1 MNEPTTPTT
10 PTMIRVEEEEYDLL
24 RSFYVRKRR
33 APMNQ
38 VEFDEKYGYQKRQKG
53 GGKFKKR
60 STKVA
65 SRYYEPFTSISNFK
79 TFIFNLFPILG
90 WLPNYDWKGD
100 LTADVVGGIT
110 VGVLQIPQ
118 GIAYAIL
125 SRQEPIVG
133 LYTSIFPVFIYIFFG
148 TSRHASLGTFAVVA
162 LMTGLAVEREA
173 FIPADNL
180 NSTLL
185 PGDETLPSPIEVS
198 CALVLGVGLVQFL
211 MGVFRLQFLTTYL
224 SDQLIAGFT
233 TGSAVHVLVSQFK
246 ELFGMRGLVKHSGPG
261 YLVRN
266 VFDIVMNMPNAN
278 WMCCAI
284 SFATI
289 VLLHCGKE
297 YINPV
302 VKKKLTPKFSV
313 PWELVAVILTTTFC
327 GVINANELYNVKI
340 VNKIPTGY
348 ALSFLPELSFP
359 QPSLIPRVLPDAISI
374 AVVVVAVHLS
384 LSKMLAKKYQY
395 DLDAGQEL
403 YALSFTAI
411 GGSFFPT
418 FPTSIGLGRTMV
430 GLESGVKTQMATLFS
445 CLFVLSVTLYF
456 GRFLETLPMCVLS
469 AIIVVALKSMLWKLR
484 DLPELWRLSK
494 IDCFIWMVAFFATV
508 LVDVSEGLIIA
519 IFFALFTTILREQ
532 YPKWHLLANVK
543 DTDEFR
549 DTQQYQEVI
558 FHKGI
563 CIFRFDAPLLFHN
576 VECFKKCLE
585 KAFEEWKKS
594 PEFNVVHE
602 EKSNKDRKFTFEG
615 MHRIAPV
622 IEQPLHPGLHRDP
635 ILSRHFV
642 IDCSGFTSIDL
653 MGVSSL
659 KEVFS
664 DLRKKGVQVYFASTK
679 VPVREMFEKCDFFE
693 FVSKE
698 NFYPTLRDATGIAK
712 LRQNE
717 FGFID
722 TTRIPEFDE
731 MSNVTTNLPNH

>member
-1 MNEPTTPTT
+1 MDEPTTPTT

-65 SRYYEPFTSISNFK
+65 R
-79 TFIFNLFPILG
+79 
-90 WLPNYDWKGD
+90 
-100 LTADVVGGIT
+100 
-110 VGVLQIPQ
+110 
-118 GIAYAIL
+118 IAYAIL

-173 FIPADNL
+173 FIPTDNL

-313 PWELVAVILTTTFC
+313 PWELVAVILTTIFC

-340 VNKIPTGY
+340 VNKIPTG
-348 ALSFLPELSFP
+348 LPELSFP

-615 MHRIAPV
+615 MHRMAPV

-664 DLRKKGVQVYFASTK
+664 DLRRKGVQVYFASTK
-679 VPVREMFEKCDFFE
+679 VPVRDMFEKCDFFE

>member
-1 MNEPTTPTT
+1 MDEPATPLT

-24 RSFYVRKRR
+24 RSFYAEKRR

-38 VEFDEKYGYQKRQKG
+38 VEFDEKYGYQKRQKE
-53 GGKFKKR
+53 GGKLKKQ

-65 SRYYEPFTSISNFK
+65 SRYYEPFTSCSNFK
-79 TFIFNLFPILG
+79 TFLFNLFPILG
-90 WLPNYDWKGD
+90 WLPSYNWKND
-100 LTADVVGGIT
+100 LTADIVGGIT

-148 TSRHASLGTFAVVA
+148 TSKHASLGTFAVVA

-173 FIPADNL
+173 YIPSDNL

-185 PGDETLPSPIEVS
+185 PGDQELPSPIDVS
-198 CALVLGVGLVQFL
+198 CALVLGVGLVQFM

-261 YLVRN
+261 YLIRN
-266 VFDIVMNMPNAN
+266 VFDIIMNMPNAN
-278 WMCCAI
+278 LMCCAI
-284 SFATI
+284 SFVTM
-289 VLLHCGKE
+289 VLLQCGKE
-297 YINPV
+297 FVNPV
-302 VKKKLTPKFSV
+302 VKRKLKSNIPI
-313 PWELVAVILTTTFC
+313 PWELVAVILTTIFVALT
-327 GVINANELYNVKI
+327 NANDVYNVKI
-340 VNKIPTGY
+340 VNKIPTG
-348 ALSFLPELSFP
+348 LPELSLP

-430 GLESGVKTQMATLFS
+430 GVESGVKTQMATFFS
-445 CLFVLSVTLYF
+445 CLFVLSVSLYF

-469 AIIVVALKSMLWKLR
+469 AIIVVALKSMLWKLG
-484 DLPELWRLSK
+484 DLPGLWRLSK
-494 IDCFIWMVAFFATV
+494 IDCCIWMVAFFATV

-519 IFFALFTTILREQ
+519 ISFALFTTILREQ

-549 DTQQYQEVI
+549 DTQHYQEVI
-558 FHKGI
+558 FIKGI

-576 VECFKKCLE
+576 IECFKKCVE
-585 KAFEEWKKS
+585 KAYESWKSS
-594 PEFNVVHE
+594 PEFNSVYQV
-602 EKSNKDRKFTFEG
+602 KPKDHRFVFEG
-615 MHRIAPV
+615 VHRIAPV
-622 IEQPLHPGLHRDP
+622 YQQPHHPGLHRDP

-642 IDCSGFTSIDL
+642 IDCSGFTFIDL
-653 MGVSSL
+653 MGVSAL

-664 DLRKKGVQVYFASTK
+664 DLRKKQVQVYFASAK
-679 VPVREMFEKCDFFE
+679 IPVRDMFEKCNFYD

-698 NFYPTLRDATGIAK
+698 NFYPTLRDATGIAR
-712 LRQNE
+712 LRQNK

-722 TTRIPEFDE
+722 TPRAPEFDE
-731 MSNVTTNLPNH
+731 VSNVTNNLPNH

>member
-1 MNEPTTPTT
+1 
-10 PTMIRVEEEEYDLL
+10 MILFQKIKNVL
-24 RSFYVRKRR
+24 KRE
-33 APMNQ
+33 
-38 VEFDEKYGYQKRQKG
+38 VD
-53 GGKFKKR
+53 
-60 STKVA
+60 
-65 SRYYEPFTSISNFK
+65 RYYEPFTSLSNFK
-79 TFIFNLFPILG
+79 VFLFNLFPILD
-90 WLPNYDWKGD
+90 WLPKYDWESD
-100 LTADVVGGIT
+100 LTADIIGGIT

-133 LYTSIFPVFIYIFFG
+133 LYTSIFPVFIYVFFG
-148 TSRHASLGTFAVVA
+148 TSKHASLGTFAVVA

-173 FIPADNL
+173 YILADNL

-185 PGDETLPSPIEVS
+185 PGDEELPSAIEVS

-261 YLVRN
+261 YLIRN

-278 WMCCAI
+278 LMCCGI
-284 SFATI
+284 SFATM

-297 YINPV
+297 YINPI
-302 VKKKLTPKFSV
+302 VKRKLKSNIPI
-313 PWELVAVILTTTFC
+313 PWELVAVILSTIFAA
-327 GVINANELYNVKI
+327 VINANEVYNVKI
-340 VNKIPTGY
+340 VNKIPTG
-348 ALSFLPELSFP
+348 LPELSLP

-395 DLDAGQEL
+395 EIDAGQEL

-430 GLESGVKTQMATLFS
+430 GVESGVKSQIATFFS
-445 CLFVLSVTLYF
+445 CLFVLSISLYF

-469 AIIVVALKSMLWKLR
+469 AIIVIALKSMLWKLG
-484 DLPELWRLSK
+484 ELQGIWRLSK
-494 IDCFIWMVAFFATV
+494 YDCCIWMVAFFATV

-519 IFFALFTTILREQ
+519 IFFALFTTIIREQ
-532 YPKWHLLANVK
+532 YPKWDMLANVK

-549 DTQQYQEVI
+549 DNQYQETT
-558 FHKGI
+558 FYKGI

-576 VECFKKCLE
+576 VEVFKKCIE
-585 KAFEEWKKS
+585 KAFNEWKKS
-594 PEFNVVHE
+594 PEFHIVKD
-602 EKSNKDRKFTFEG
+602 EKSGKDRKFTFES
-615 MHRIAPV
+615 MQRIAPV
-622 IEQPLHPGLHRDP
+622 NEQILHPGAHRDP

-642 IDCSGFTSIDL
+642 IDCSGLTFIDL
-653 MGVSSL
+653 MGVSAL

-664 DLRKKGVQVYFASTK
+664 DLRKKGVQVYFASVK
-679 VPVREMFEKCDFFE
+679 IPVREMLEKCNFFE
-693 FVSKE
+693 FVSKD
-698 NFYPTLRDATGIAK
+698 NFYPTLRDATGIARI
-712 LRQNE
+712 RQNE
-717 FGFID
+717 FGFLD
-722 TTRIPEFDE
+722 TARIPEFDE
-731 MSNVTTNLPNH
+731 VSNVTANLPNQ

>member
-1 MNEPTTPTT
+1 MDEPTTPST

-24 RSFYVRKRR
+24 RSFYAKKRR

-38 VEFDEKYGYQKRQKG
+38 VEFDEKYGYQKRKKE
-53 GGKFKKR
+53 GGKLKKR

-65 SRYYEPFTSISNFK
+65 SRYYEPFTSLSNFK
-79 TFIFNLFPILG
+79 VFLFNLFPILD
-90 WLPNYDWKGD
+90 WLPKYQWKSD
-100 LTADVVGGIT
+100 LTADIIGGIT

-148 TSRHASLGTFAVVA
+148 TSKHASLGTFAVVA

-173 FIPADNL
+173 YIPADNL

-185 PGDETLPSPIEVS
+185 PGDEDLPTALEVS

-261 YLVRN
+261 YLIRN
-266 VFDIVMNMPNAN
+266 VFDIAMNMPNAN
-278 WMCCAI
+278 LMCCAI

-297 YINPV
+297 YINPI
-302 VKKKLTPKFSV
+302 VKKKVKSNIPI
-313 PWELVAVILTTTFC
+313 PWELVAVIISTIFVAL
-327 GVINANELYNVKI
+327 INANEVYNVKI
-340 VNKIPTGY
+340 VNKIPTG
-348 ALSFLPELSFP
+348 LPELAIP
-359 QPSLIPRVLPDAISI
+359 QPNLVPRVLPDAISI

-395 DLDAGQEL
+395 SIDEGQEL

-430 GLESGVKTQMATLFS
+430 GVESGVKSQMATFFS
-445 CLFVLSVTLYF
+445 CVFVLSVCLYF

-469 AIIVVALKSMLWKLR
+469 AIIVVALKSMLWKLG
-484 DLPELWRLSK
+484 DLKGLWKLSK
-494 IDCFIWMVAFFATV
+494 IDCSIWMVAFLGTV

-519 IFFALFTTILREQ
+519 LFFALFTTILREQ
-532 YPKWHLLANVK
+532 YPKWHLLANVR

-549 DTQQYQEVI
+549 DTQQYQETI
-558 FHKGI
+558 FYKGI

-576 VECFKKCLE
+576 VECFKKCVE
-585 KAFEEWKKS
+585 KAFDEWKKS
-594 PEFNVVHE
+594 PEFNAIKE
-602 EKSNKDRKFTFEG
+602 EKTGKERKFTFEG
-615 MHRIAPV
+615 MQRIAPLT
-622 IEQPLHPGLHRDP
+622 EQPLHPGIHRDP

-642 IDCSGFTSIDL
+642 IDCSGLTFIDL
-653 MGVSSL
+653 MGVSAL

-679 VPVREMFEKCDFFE
+679 VPVREMFEKCSFFD

-698 NFYPTLRDATGIAK
+698 NFYPTLRDATGIAR

-717 FGFID
+717 FGFLD
-722 TTRIPEFDE
+722 TERIPEFDE
-731 MSNVTTNLPNH
+731 VSNVTANIPNQ